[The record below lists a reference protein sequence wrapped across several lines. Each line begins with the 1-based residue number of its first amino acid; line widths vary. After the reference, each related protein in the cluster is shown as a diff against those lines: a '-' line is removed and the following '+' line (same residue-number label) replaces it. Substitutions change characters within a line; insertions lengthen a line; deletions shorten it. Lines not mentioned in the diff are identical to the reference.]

1 MRMWYFTRG
10 PTLIDSGH
18 SARSYSGCSWR
29 CSHCFLRGHSSFELG
44 RKKANTVREEP
55 KFFLQRFFFSF
66 DENGPKIPPAF
77 VCYFLSACIA
87 KSLFTHFMLLFAF
100 AYSNVIRNLC
110 IFGAV
115 FINLYILPTL
125 NALVKVTRK
134 HCYTLL
140 LSLLHT
146 CDTIPQVCCRIS
158 LFCT

>member
-1 MRMWYFTRG
+1 MWYFTRG

-55 KFFLQRFFFSF
+55 NFFFFRKGFFFHSMKMALKS
-66 DENGPKIPPAF
+66 PLLLF
-77 VCYFLSACIA
+77 VIFFPHVSQSPSTI
-87 KSLFTHFMLLFAF
+87 FMLLFAF

>member
-1 MRMWYFTRG
+1 MGVLGDVLIVFYEA
-10 PTLIDSGH
+10 TLP
-18 SARSYSGCSWR
+18 
-29 CSHCFLRGHSSFELG
+29 LNLEG
-44 RKKANTVREEP
+44 RKPTQLERNRNFFFAKA
-55 KFFLQRFFFSF
+55 FFSF

-100 AYSNVIRNLC
+100 AYSNVICNLC

-158 LFCT
+158 LFFCT